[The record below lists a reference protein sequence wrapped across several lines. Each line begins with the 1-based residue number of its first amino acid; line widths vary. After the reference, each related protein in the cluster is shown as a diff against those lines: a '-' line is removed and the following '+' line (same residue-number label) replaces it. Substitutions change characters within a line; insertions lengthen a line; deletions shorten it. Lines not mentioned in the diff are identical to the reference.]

1 LKQEFYSNG
10 KLLLTGEYLVL
21 DGANALALP
30 TKLGQTMKVKSI
42 KEPVIQ
48 WESLDENGLV
58 WFEDCFLID
67 EITSAPLNDQILNN
81 ILLILSEA
89 KKLRPEFLNSKTG
102 FKVSTK
108 LGFPRDWG
116 LGSSSTFLTN
126 IASWAKID
134 AFTLSKNTFGGSGY
148 DIAAAQNNK
157 PILYSNAKNSITI
170 LPQQLNWNF
179 KENLFFI
186 HLNKKQNSREGIAHY
201 QSKNAGSL
209 IAINKINELT
219 TKIINCKN
227 LVDFETLVQQH
238 EEVISE
244 VIKTKPIKEQLFK
257 EFPGAIKSLGAW
269 GGDFILATGEKSK
282 MEYFRKK
289 GYETIIS
296 FNTMVK

>member
-1 LKQEFYSNG
+1 MKQEFYSNG

-89 KKLRPEFLNSKTG
+89 KKLQPEFLNSKTG

-134 AFTLSKNTFGGSGY
+134 AFALSKNTFGGSGY

-170 LPQQLNWNF
+170 LPQYLNWDF

-209 IAINKINELT
+209 LAINKINELT

-227 LVDFETLVQQH
+227 LVDFEILVQQH

-282 MEYFRKK
+282 MDYFRNK